1 MSSDGAKRERLG
13 LALAFLA
20 FASWGLLS
28 PVGKHLL
35 ETDAYGPLGLNFVR
49 FALAT
54 VPLLLVVGP
63 RAVADGLR
71 LLLRPDILLTQALA
85 NLSLTLF
92 LYSMV
97 LLAEPTFATL
107 GFFAAPLLTAVLAQM
122 RLGERMGPWF
132 APAAI
137 LFVVGGYLA
146 LFGLAP
152 PPPGFE
158 ALGMGLAVASA
169 LVWALFAV
177 ELRRAAP
184 GVALKP
190 LLVASFVAGTVWY
203 AVPALI
209 LEGVPDIAGQT
220 ATSWGWMALYVAV
233 PTLASFILFSA
244 SLRMAPAGAVNI
256 LVGAELAFTALFS
269 ALLFGE
275 PFTAAQLA
283 GLAVVL
289 ASVSGYLWLRTKAP
303 PGPQPA
309 RSPSLIN
316 TEEGMGK
323 R

>member
-13 LALAFLA
+13 LLLAFIA

-28 PVGKHLL
+28 PVGKHFL
-35 ETDAYGPLGLNFVR
+35 ETGAYGPLGLNLVR

-54 VPLLLVVGP
+54 LLLLLVVGP
-63 RAVADGLR
+63 RAVKEGLR
-71 LLLRPDILLTQALA
+71 LLLRRDILLTQALA

-92 LYSMV
+92 LYSMD
-97 LLAEPTFATL
+97 LLDEPTFATL
-107 GFFAAPLLTAVLAQM
+107 GFFAAPLLTAVLAQL
-122 RLGERMGPWF
+122 RLGEPMGPWF
-132 APAAI
+132 APAAL

-152 PPPGFE
+152 PPPGFG

-184 GVALKP
+184 AIPLKP

-203 AVPALI
+203 AVPTFLF
-209 LEGVPDIAGQT
+209 EGIPDLVHQT
-220 ATSWGWMALYVAV
+220 ASSWAWMALYVAV
-233 PTLASFILFSA
+233 PTLASFVLFSA
-244 SLRMAPAGAVNI
+244 SLRLAPAGAVNI

-275 PFTAAQLA
+275 PFTAAKLA

-289 ASVSGYLWLRTKAP
+289 ASVSGYLWLRTKTP
-303 PGPQPA
+303 PGPEPA

-316 TEEGMGK
+316 NEEGMAK